1 MGIKVRRKDKVPRIL
16 EEMRKYGGKPNS
28 VVYDA
33 WISLFCKEKDFET
46 AFRLLNE
53 MGDKANLIS
62 YNVLLGGLCKEGK
75 SGEAKDLLRIC
86 IDVVAIL
93 MLSPR
98 G

>member
-1 MGIKVRRKDKVPRIL
+1 MGFKVRRKDKVSRIL
-16 EEMRKYGGKPNS
+16 EEMRKYGDKPNS

-33 WISLFCKEKDFET
+33 WISGFCKEKDFET